1 MGFLDKIG
9 LKKREKPIDFDK
21 LAETEM
27 GTGMTTPPSFEEDH
41 LGMQEKSPF
50 EEEASPA
57 PSPYPGSQNMW
68 TPKPQG
74 YSSPPSAPK
83 AFVETPDREMELIN
97 SKLDTL
103 KALLSSLDQRL
114 ANIERALEGE
124 QKKQKL
130 W

>member
-1 MGFLDKIG
+1 MGFFDKLG
-9 LKKREKPIDFDK
+9 LRKKEEPMDFDR

-27 GTGMTTPPSFEEDH
+27 AGSMTAPPSFEEDH

-50 EEEASPA
+50 GEEATPTQ
-57 PSPYPGSQNMW
+57 SPYPSSQNAW
-68 TPKPQG
+68 TPKPQA
-74 YSSPPSAPK
+74 YTAPPPASKP
-83 AFVETPDREMELIN
+83 FVETPDREMELIN

-103 KALLSSLDQRL
+103 KAMLSSLDQRF